1 MSRYNKTK
9 ILSNSSE
16 YYEPLRKSRNLK
28 SINHFA
34 TTKLHNLTVAERAS
48 LKRTAHTWKYGDRLY
63 KLAHQ
68 YYGDERLWW
77 VIAWY
82 NAYPTEAHISLGN
95 TIYIPLNIEKILKL
109 LRV

>member
-28 SINHFA
+28 SVNHFA
-34 TTKLHNLTVAERAS
+34 TTMLHNLTAAERAG
-48 LKRTAHTWKYGDRLY
+48 LQRTAHTWKYGDRLY

-77 VIAWY
+77 VLAWY
-82 NAYPTEAHISLGN
+82 NGYPTEAHIPLGN
-95 TIYIPLNIEKILKL
+95 TLYIPLNIEKVLKL
-109 LRV
+109 LGV

>member
-16 YYEPLRKSRNLK
+16 YYEPLRKSRDLK
-28 SINHFA
+28 SVNQFA
-34 TTKLHNLTVAERAS
+34 TAKLHNLTIAERAS
-48 LKRTAHTWKYGDRLY
+48 LQRVAYTWKYGDRFY
-63 KLAHQ
+63 RLAHQ

-82 NAYPTEAHISLGN
+82 NAYPTEAHISPGN
-95 TIYIPLNIEKILKL
+95 TLYIPLNIEKVLKL